1 MEVTGNVECAGD
13 RAHRAGL
20 PIQERRRDASAKGR
34 AGTGRVKLGDCDEV
48 IEDHPGPVWKL
59 LIALDWSPLRP
70 TGQPR
75 ERNEAETLRWR
86 RKRLRK

>member
-1 MEVTGNVECAGD
+1 
-13 RAHRAGL
+13 
-20 PIQERRRDASAKGR
+20 
-34 AGTGRVKLGDCDEV
+34 VKLGDCDEV